1 MLSPSKLISWN
12 AERAASAVP
21 EQKSPNTLYTFDMSL
36 KHHLN
41 RLHMSLC
48 SEPFLLNFTLP
59 GVFTGER
66 IGVEYLIS
74 LTKTLIRK

>member
-12 AERAASAVP
+12 AERAASVVP

-41 RLHMSLC
+41 RLHMSLR

-74 LTKTLIRK
+74 QTKTLIRK